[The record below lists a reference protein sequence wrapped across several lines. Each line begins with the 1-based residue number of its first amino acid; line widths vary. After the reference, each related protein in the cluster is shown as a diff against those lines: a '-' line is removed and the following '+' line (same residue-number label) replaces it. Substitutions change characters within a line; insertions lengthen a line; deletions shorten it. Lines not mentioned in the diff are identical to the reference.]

1 MIGSELGRVG
11 GDNYG
16 SRVKTGLLFVEQD
29 KLLDILREAVG
40 GEEGEVEYGFDVEDL
55 VEEVVGGKEVVI
67 DCRWVFSLEDR

>member
-1 MIGSELGRVG
+1 MG

-40 GEEGEVEYGFDVEDL
+40 REAIGGEGGEV
-55 VEEVVGGKEVVI
+55 K
-67 DCRWVFSLEDR
+67 